1 MNNDQIFLTSGK
13 IFTEIYSQELVPWR
27 EDLVFSS
34 LFSITSWAKINPIR
48 TSYFYYSHSFLDIF
62 IFHNH
67 QTSKPFCVL
76 NWHATN
82 FQTKALEYFNYPNF
96 LLVWFPFS
104 YLSFNYD
111 PQKQSDIKTCTNS
124 HCDICGN
131 FVYNLKQT
139 KIPKKIHNHNVLW

>member
-1 MNNDQIFLTSGK
+1 MKIQDPLSREPILDYKFQWKFSHLSEIF
-13 IFTEIYSQELVPWR
+13 
-27 EDLVFSS
+27 DH
-34 LFSITSWAKINPIR
+34 
-48 TSYFYYSHSFLDIF
+48 YSHSFLDIF